1 MKFNRNCDVMT
12 GEFSSRSFC
21 SDHGVSARGMKILL
35 VNNDK
40 GWGGGQQHLLLLAE
54 ELRRLGCFPHFLC
67 RGKSPSAKI
76 FASRGFP
83 VWPLWGAGSGILRSV
98 RASAALL
105 RQERFDV
112 VLVARE
118 HDLIRT
124 VVARKL
130 AHPIRKQGRVV
141 MSFHTATRKRHYF
154 LGSVDAVVC
163 VSSYIQDKLRAFNK
177 KIAVPL
183 TVIGNGIPFTNEPDD
198 EKFSLQRKRRYF
210 PTAGFPLI
218 GMVGAFF
225 KNQVEL
231 IDCIPLL
238 KQAFPEIKVALVG
251 DDSDPGLTGP
261 ILDRA
266 RQLGV
271 TDSLFFTGSVQH
283 ERISDVYFDLDV
295 SVSTF
300 RNEGFGLV
308 HLESLAA
315 GTPVVAYDEGG
326 QVDIF
331 RSSDAGILVSG
342 GPKKFAAAV
351 TGLLQNHERRFA
363 MGRAGFR
370 LLQSKWTVQEMGRK
384 YYDLF
389 KCLADCRSPGQ
400 GADL

>member
-1 MKFNRNCDVMT
+1 
-12 GEFSSRSFC
+12 
-21 SDHGVSARGMKILL
+21 MKILL

-40 GWGGGQQHLLLLAE
+40 GWGGGQQHLLILAE
-54 ELRRLGCFPHFLC
+54 ELRHLGCFPHFLC
-67 RGKSPSAKI
+67 RGKSPSAKN

-98 RASAALL
+98 RASVALL

-124 VVARKL
+124 LVARKL

-141 MSFHTATRKRHYF
+141 MSFHTATRKRHFF

-183 TVIGNGIPFTNEPDD
+183 TVIGNGIPITNEPDD

-238 KQAFPEIKVALVG
+238 KQAFPGIKVALVG

-271 TDSLFFTGSVQH
+271 TDSLFFTGAVQH

-315 GTPVVAYDEGG
+315 GTPVVVYDEGG

-331 RSSDAGILVSG
+331 KGSAAGILVSG
-342 GPKKFAAAV
+342 GPESFAAAV
-351 TGLLQNHERRFA
+351 SGLLHDHEHRFA

-389 KCLADCRSPGQ
+389 KRLKDCGSPGQ
-400 GADL
+400 IADR